1 MKIIRTYTGADQKS
15 HFEDIE
21 LAFEPMGD
29 TETTQLQDATDIVF
43 RRAPAGYFHE
53 WHVAPKRQYVITLSG
68 QWEVEVGDGSRR
80 RFDPGDVLLAED
92 TTGQGHRSRVLG
104 SEPRV
109 YAFVR
114 VK

>member
-1 MKIIRTYTGADQKS
+1 MKIVRTYTGADQES
-15 HFEDIE
+15 HFEDLE
-21 LAFEPMGD
+21 FAFEPMAD
-29 TETTQLQDATDIVF
+29 TETTRLQDATDIVF

-68 QWEVEVGDGSRR
+68 EWEVEVGDGSRR
-80 RFDPGDVLLAED
+80 RFEAGDVLLAED

-104 SEPRV
+104 SKPRV

-114 VK
+114 LK